1 MRVPRLAWL
10 VICAVMLPFG
20 LRAQTAQSGASAAD
34 VQLQLAD
41 LLFTDGRYAEAREAY
56 QHAAKAP
63 DRGLSARAAA
73 GLVLSQLRVGSFQP
87 ALDDARTL
95 AAAHPGNALLT
106 AVQGDA
112 LWSCGM
118 FDEAEAAYDASLA
131 LDAAQPRGR
140 HGHARSLSA
149 RNQLD
154 AALGEAREAVRLN
167 PREPEFHSTVG
178 GIYQRMHRYQDA
190 AAAFANYLNLLPNR
204 DRGERALWVRETIR
218 FLESFDKRVPLDFGT
233 EPEDRVWKAPVRL
246 LGDKVFVRGKVNG
259 VSTDFVLDT
268 GAEQTVI
275 SRDVARRAGV
285 AAITYTESAG
295 VGDVGFRG
303 LQIGRIDRFEIAGM
317 KIGNIPALIK
327 NPPLGSIPGREPDS
341 FSPLALGLSMRIDYR
356 RRELTM
362 SRQLPEATYATQL
375 PLRMHRLATVRGTV
389 NGSLPASFVV
399 DTGGEV
405 ISISGATADLMDPPN
420 PYRRIPLKVYGT
432 SGWDKDAFLMPFV
445 DLAFSGIHFDRIPV
459 VVLNLRAP
467 SALLGYQLGGIVGH
481 KFLSRYTVTVDLNRS
496 ILGLDVP

>member
-1 MRVPRLAWL
+1 MRVPRLAW
-10 VICAVMLPFG
+10 VGICAVMLPFG
-20 LRAQTAQSGASAAD
+20 IRAQTAQSGTSAAD
-34 VQLQLAD
+34 VQLQLGD
-41 LLFTDGRYAEAREAY
+41 LLFADGRYAEAGDAY
-56 QHAAKAP
+56 RHAITAP
-63 DRGLSARAAA
+63 DPGASARAAA
-73 GLVLSQLRVGSFQP
+73 GVVLSQLRVGAFRP
-87 ALDDARTL
+87 ALGEAQTL
-95 AAAHPGNALLT
+95 LAGHPGDALLT
-106 AVQGDA
+106 AVEGDA

-118 FDEAEAAYDASLA
+118 FEEAEAAFAAALA
-131 LDAAQPRGR
+131 LDAAQPRAR
-140 HGHARSLSA
+140 HGHARSLST

-154 AALGEAREAVRLN
+154 AALAEAREAVRLS
-167 PREPEFHSTVG
+167 PRDPEFHSTVG
-178 GIYQRMHRYQDA
+178 AIYQRMHRYQDA

-204 DRGERALWVRETIR
+204 DRGDRAMWVRETIR

-233 EPEDRVWKAPVRL
+233 EPDDRVWTVPVRV
-246 LGDKVFVRGKVNG
+246 LGEKVFVRGKVNG
-259 VSTDFVLDT
+259 VTTDFVLDT

-275 SRDVARRAGV
+275 SRDVARRGGV

-303 LQIGRIDRFEIAGM
+303 LQIGRIDTFEIAGM
-317 KIGNIPALIK
+317 KIRNIPALIK

-341 FSPLALGLSMRIDYR
+341 FSPLALGLSMRMDYR

-362 SRQLPEATYATQL
+362 SRQMPAATYGTEL

-405 ISISGATADLMDPPN
+405 ISISGATADLMVPPN

-432 SGWDKDAFLMPFV
+432 SGWDKEAFLMPFV
-445 DLAFSGIHFDRIPV
+445 DLAFSGIRFDRIPV

-496 ILGLDVP
+496 ILGLNVP